1 MHPGEKVK
9 VGDLR
14 YLTMRKEASD
24 MGISRDSLGQIRDI
38 LRKLDHSIDSAR
50 EKRLSENQR
59 RLADRD
65 SDRRQQNEDPNR
77 AGRSSDLD
85 QRIG

>member
-1 MHPGEKVK
+1 
-9 VGDLR
+9 
-14 YLTMRKEASD
+14 

-65 SDRRQQNEDPNR
+65 ADRRQHEDQNR